1 MKKIVFSMILHC
13 RSWAKPWAARA
24 ICIPTDGAGCCR
36 AYLSSHKRK
45 MKLMKKEKREES

>member
-1 MKKIVFSMILHC
+1 MMNE
-13 RSWAKPWAARA
+13 WYN
-24 ICIPTDGAGCCR
+24 CR